1 MQGNLLRHISRI
13 GSLSEAHI
21 VQNVMQPVLQALQYL
36 HEQASPLAPGSP
48 LHCHPDSLHKQP
60 EADKLLLAKG
70 GEHVEDI
77 PSA

>member
-36 HEQASPLAPGSP
+36 HEQASHSGPGSSILGLAWP
-48 LHCHPDSLHKQP
+48 NRQP
-60 EADKLLLAKG
+60 
-70 GEHVEDI
+70 
-77 PSA
+77 S

>member
-36 HEQASPLAPGSP
+36 HEQASHLAPESP
-48 LHCHPDSLHKQP
+48 LDCQTGRFHKEP

-70 GEHVEDI
+70 
-77 PSA
+77 